1 MIIPQALSG
10 IPDLEQ
16 LYEAIDDQM
25 ETLNDEVAQLDE
37 DTFFD
42 NMSENRVKRWENMI
56 DLTPGQNDSLDD
68 RRFRIQSRVVDKLP
82 YSYRIILSDLHALDP
97 EAQMEID
104 WEHLNVKVYMALSSQ
119 SMVADVEA
127 LLEKK
132 LPLNLTYEIVI
143 IYNTWDQ
150 VKAKKWGQ
158 IKTMTWYEVK
168 TDQSL

>member
-1 MIIPQALSG
+1 MIIPNALSG

-16 LYEAIDDQM
+16 LYEAIDDQV
-25 ETLNDEVAQLDE
+25 EKVNDEVAQLDE

-56 DLTPGQNDSLDD
+56 NLTPGQNDSLDD

-132 LPLNLTYEIVI
+132 LPLNLTYEII
-143 IYNTWDQ
+143 IVYNTWGEYESDT
-150 VKAKKWGQ
+150 WGDVS
-158 IKTMTWYEVK
+158 TMTWQQMKENE
-168 TDQSL
+168 

>member
-1 MIIPQALSG
+1 MIIPQALTG

-16 LYEAIDDQM
+16 LYDAIDDQV
-25 ETLNDEVAQLDE
+25 EKLNDEVDQLDE

-42 NMSENRVKRWENMI
+42 TMSENRVKRWENMI
-56 DLTPGQNDSLDD
+56 SLTPGQNDSLDD

-119 SMVADVEA
+119 SMVADVEE

-143 IYNTWDQ
+143 MYNTWDQ

-158 IKTMTWYEVK
+158 IKDMTWYEIK

>member
-42 NMSENRVKRWENMI
+42 SMSEYRVKRWENMI

-119 SMVADVEA
+119 SMVADVEE

-132 LPLNLTYEIVI
+132 LPLNLTYEII
-143 IYNTWDQ
+143 IVYNTWGEYESDT
-150 VKAKKWGQ
+150 WGDVS
-158 IKTMTWYEVK
+158 TMTWQQMKENE
-168 TDQSL
+168 

>member
-1 MIIPQALSG
+1 MIIPNALSG

-16 LYEAIDDQM
+16 LYEAIDDQV
-25 ETLNDEVAQLDE
+25 EKLNDEVDQLDE

-56 DLTPGQNDSLDD
+56 NLTPGQNDSLDD

-97 EAQMEID
+97 EAEMEID
-104 WEHLNVKVYMALSSQ
+104 WEHLNVIVYIALSSQ

-132 LPLNLTYEIVI
+132 LPLNLTYEII
-143 IYNTWDQ
+143 IVYNTWGEYESDT
-150 VKAKKWGQ
+150 WGDVS
-158 IKTMTWYEVK
+158 TMTWQQMKENE
-168 TDQSL
+168 

>member
-1 MIIPQALSG
+1 MIIPNALSG

-16 LYEAIDDQM
+16 LYEAIDDQV
-25 ETLNDEVAQLDE
+25 EKVNDEVAQLDE

-56 DLTPGQNDSLDD
+56 NLTPGQNDSLDD

-97 EAQMEID
+97 EAEMEID
-104 WEHLNVKVYMALSSQ
+104 WEHLNVIVYMALSSQ

-132 LPLNLTYEIVI
+132 LPLNLTYEII
-143 IYNTWDQ
+143 IVYNTWGEYESDT
-150 VKAKKWGQ
+150 WGDVS
-158 IKTMTWYEVK
+158 TMTWQQMKENE
-168 TDQSL
+168 

>member
-1 MIIPQALSG
+1 MIIPQALTG

-16 LYEAIDDQM
+16 LYDAIDDQV
-25 ETLNDEVAQLDE
+25 EKLNDEVDQLDE

-42 NMSENRVKRWENMI
+42 TMSENRVKRWENMI
-56 DLTPGQNDSLDD
+56 SLTPGQNDSLDD
-68 RRFRIQSRVVDKLP
+68 RIFRIQSRVVDKLP

-119 SMVADVEA
+119 SMVADVEE

-132 LPLNLTYEIVI
+132 LPLNLTYEII
-143 IYNTWDQ
+143 IVYNTWGEYESDT
-150 VKAKKWGQ
+150 WGDVS
-158 IKTMTWYEVK
+158 TMTWQQMKENE
-168 TDQSL
+168 

>member
-1 MIIPQALSG
+1 MIIPQALTG

-16 LYEAIDDQM
+16 LYDAIDDQV
-25 ETLNDEVAQLDE
+25 EKLNDEVDQLDE

-42 NMSENRVKRWENMI
+42 TMSENRVKRWENMI
-56 DLTPGQNDSLDD
+56 SLTPGQNDSLDD

-119 SMVADVEA
+119 SMVADVEE

-132 LPLNLTYEIVI
+132 LPLNLTYEII
-143 IYNTWDQ
+143 IVYNTWGEYESDT
-150 VKAKKWGQ
+150 WGDVS
-158 IKTMTWYEVK
+158 TMTWQQMKENE
-168 TDQSL
+168 